1 MLFEISPTK
10 ALGTKKSFK
19 LLRLE
24 SFYTSI
30 LPFMKERKNKSI
42 KVLSNFLV
50 EEEPIVAQEQSDKE
64 VLARNQDLYAT
75 LLHEQLIS
83 KTLK

>member
-10 ALGTKKSFK
+10 ALSTKKSFK

-24 SFYTSI
+24 SFYSSI

-42 KVLSNFLV
+42 KALSNFLV
-50 EEEPIVAQEQSDKE
+50 EEEPLVGQEQYDTE
-64 VLARNQDLYAT
+64 VLARNQKLYAT
-75 LLHEQLIS
+75 LLHEQLVS